1 MQTDTTTDATDMPT
15 TFIRCTDDDLPDWN
29 DLPDQSEL
37 GDRIFA
43 LSRAMSYDDEF
54 ADLPDLIDVNGNV
67 YDSVLDVDQ
76 TSHPIVDDYLDPI
89 EPLRDPSSRLP
100 DPLLSVLR
108 VIRVSDQSVSDQSV
122 SDKTVSQKIPSLQ
135 TIMADIE
142 KTVNFNTAEE
152 GLALAC
158 CPELL
163 ANRIQTAFDTFKEK
177 TGRGMTYSEM
187 RYMMG

>member
-1 MQTDTTTDATDMPT
+1 MN
-15 TFIRCTDDDLPDWN
+15 DD
-29 DLPDQSEL
+29 
-37 GDRIFA
+37 F
-43 LSRAMSYDDEF
+43 
-54 ADLPDLIDVNGNV
+54 
-67 YDSVLDVDQ
+67 YDSALDVDQ
-76 TSHPIVDDYLDPI
+76 TSHPIGDDYLDPI
-89 EPLRDPSSRLP
+89 ETIRDPSSRLP
-100 DPLLSVLR
+100 DPLLRVL
-108 VIRVSDQSVSDQSV
+108 RVSDQRVSDQIVSDQSV

>member
-1 MQTDTTTDATDMPT
+1 MQTDTTTDATDMPS
-15 TFIRCTDDDLPDWN
+15 TFIRCADDDLPNWN

-37 GDRIFA
+37 GDGRIFA

-54 ADLPDLIDVNGNV
+54 ADLPDLIDMNDDF
-67 YDSVLDVDQ
+67 YDSALVLDSNSNLDVDQ
-76 TSHPIVDDYLDPI
+76 TSHPIGDDYLDPI
-89 EPLRDPSSRLP
+89 EPLVDPSSRLP
-100 DPLLSVLR
+100 DPLL
-108 VIRVSDQSVSDQSV
+108 RVSDQSVSKV
-122 SDKTVSQKIPSLQ
+122 TANVNPIPDLQ

-142 KTVNFNTAEE
+142 KTVNFNTVEE
-152 GLALAC
+152 GLGLAC

-177 TGRGMTYSEM
+177 TGRGMTYNEM

>member
-1 MQTDTTTDATDMPT
+1 MQTDNDTTNNTDMPT

-37 GDRIFA
+37 SDGRIFA

-54 ADLPDLIDVNGNV
+54 ADLPDLIDMNDDF

-76 TSHPIVDDYLDPI
+76 TSHPIGDDYLDPI
-89 EPLRDPSSRLP
+89 EPLVDPSSRLP
-100 DPLLSVLR
+100 DPLLR
-108 VIRVSDQSVSDQSV
+108 VIRVSDQRVSVSDQRV
-122 SDKTVSQKIPSLQ
+122 NIVPQEIPSLQ

-152 GLALAC
+152 GLGLAC